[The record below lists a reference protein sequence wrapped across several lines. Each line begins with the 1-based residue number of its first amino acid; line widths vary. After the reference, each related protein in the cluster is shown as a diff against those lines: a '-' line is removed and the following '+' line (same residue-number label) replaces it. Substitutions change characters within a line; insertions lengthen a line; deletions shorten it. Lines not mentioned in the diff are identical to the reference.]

1 MPDDFTMLTIED
13 RDALTKPV
21 SKGKVFRTLKSMPRG
36 KSQGPDGMS
45 VEFSIFYWHVIG
57 DFFFL
62 QIKLLLTF
70 STPPKS
76 LFLGVKLMLP
86 LSPTLAPLILSM
98 I

>member
-1 MPDDFTMLTIED
+1 MSFCFDHLLSIMPDDFTMLTIED

-57 DFFFL
+57 DFFFF
-62 QIKLLLTF
+62 KL
-70 STPPKS
+70 SYCS
-76 LFLGVKLMLP
+76 LFQHLQSPSFLG
-86 LSPTLAPLILSM
+86 
-98 I
+98 